1 MMKVDTRGLA
11 CPQPVLLTKKALTKE
26 SSLEILV
33 DNNTAKNNILRF
45 AAGQG
50 CKTSVTEADAA
61 DEYIITIE
69 K

>member
-1 MMKVDTRGLA
+1 MTTVDTRGLA
-11 CPQPVLLTKKALTKE
+11 CPQPVLLTKNALSKDNN
-26 SSLEILV
+26 LEVLV

-50 CKTSVTEADAA
+50 CKTSVIEAEAS
-61 DEYIITIE
+61 DEYVIKIE

>member
-26 SSLEILV
+26 NSLEILV

-45 AAGQG
+45 AASQD
-50 CKTSVTEADAA
+50 CKASVTKADAA